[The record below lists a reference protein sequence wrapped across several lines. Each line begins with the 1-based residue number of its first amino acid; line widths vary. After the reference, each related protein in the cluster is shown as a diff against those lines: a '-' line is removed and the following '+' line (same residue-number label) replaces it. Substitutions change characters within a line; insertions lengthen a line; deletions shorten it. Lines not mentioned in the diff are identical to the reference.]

1 MKDKAQLYSKGV
13 FLNIFSKEKKSW
25 KEQINFIDS
34 LPNVNHVEVWI
45 EEDLNRSEIKFLK
58 SILKNYNIIIHGPFV
73 HLSLISPHQ
82 EIREI
87 TIKRYLQ
94 TLKVAE
100 ILGAKLVTLHA
111 GNKIK
116 FLPQGQAIKI
126 LTSNLR
132 KLKKNYKGKIPFTI
146 ENLPPQSGG
155 VRNHYPGSL
164 KDLSYLKKM
173 LPWINFTVDIGHAFQ
188 SGENLDKISNFLRKY
203 KNSILDIHLHDATL
217 NRKAHLALGKGEL
230 NLNKFSRLLK
240 KINYNKYIS
249 LETVTK
255 KDTYNSWRK
264 ITNPRTVR
272 RGRRCRA
279 RI

>member
-1 MKDKAQLYSKGV
+1 MGNKNQLYSKGV
-13 FLNIFSKEKKSW
+13 FLNVFSKDKKSW
-25 KEQINFIDS
+25 KGQVNFINS
-34 LPNVNHVEVWI
+34 LPNVDHVEVWI
-45 EEDLNRSEIKFLK
+45 EEDLSHSEIKFLK
-58 SILKNYNIIIHGPFV
+58 SLLKNYNIIIHGPFV

-100 ILGAKLVTLHA
+100 ILGAKLVTFHA
-111 GNKIK
+111 GTKVK
-116 FLPQGQAIKI
+116 FLSQKPAIKI
-126 LTSNLR
+126 LILNLR
-132 KLKKNYKGKIPFTI
+132 KLKKNYKGKIPFTV

-155 VRNHYPGSL
+155 VRDHYPSSL
-164 KDLSYLKKM
+164 KNLAYLKKA
-173 LPWINFTVDIGHAFQ
+173 LPWTNFTIDIGHAFQ

-230 NLNKFSRLLK
+230 NLDKFFRLLK
-240 KINYNKYIS
+240 EINYDKYIS

-255 KDTYNSWRK
+255 EDTYNSWRK
-264 ITNPRTVR
+264 LIK
-272 RGRRCRA
+272 
-279 RI
+279 I